1 MERSNI
7 AVIAAASF
15 MLASGSIAQQ
25 PAPRGAPQAGQTQE
39 VEVSDADLEKFADIY
54 VDLLETQAKFEE
66 EIAGVQTEDQAR
78 EVQGRMQQESLGKL
92 ARHGW
97 SAERYV
103 LVSETIKAD
112 ANLTEKTIALIEERD

>member
-25 PAPRGAPQAGQTQE
+25 AAPRGAPQAGQTQE

-78 EVQGRMQQESLGKL
+78 EVQRAVRKGRRG
-92 ARHGW
+92 
-97 SAERYV
+97 
-103 LVSETIKAD
+103 AD
-112 ANLTEKTIALIEERD
+112 DE